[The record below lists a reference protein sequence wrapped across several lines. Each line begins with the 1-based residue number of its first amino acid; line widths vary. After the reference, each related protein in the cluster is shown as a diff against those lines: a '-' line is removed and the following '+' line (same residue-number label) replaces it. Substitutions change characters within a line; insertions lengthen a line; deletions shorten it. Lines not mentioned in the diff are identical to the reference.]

1 MSFGASGNTPDPYF
15 AFSWARM
22 AAWTAGSLDC
32 RGWGKKGEEQKT
44 KKKKSLYLD
53 WQKLD
58 HHFVK
63 TMLMSMNLKP

>member
-32 RGWGKKGEEQKT
+32 KGKILGKNKNLKLLQ
-44 KKKKSLYLD
+44 LNL
-53 WQKLD
+53 QKLEL
-58 HHFVK
+58 HFDK
-63 TMLMSMNLKP
+63 TVFVFINLKP

>member
-32 RGWGKKGEEQKT
+32 EGEILGKNKN
-44 KKKKSLYLD
+44 L
-53 WQKLD
+53 KLLQL
-58 HHFVK
+58 HLQMLELHFVK
-63 TMLMSMNLKP
+63 TVFVFMNLKP

>member
-44 KKKKSLYLD
+44 KKITVSRLA
-53 WQKLD
+53 
-58 HHFVK
+58 K
-63 TMLMSMNLKP
+63 TRPPFC

>member
-32 RGWGKKGEEQKT
+32 KDKILGKNKN
-44 KKKKSLYLD
+44 KKLLHLNL
-53 WQKLD
+53 QKLEL
-58 HHFVK
+58 HFVQ
-63 TMLMSMNLKP
+63 TTFISMNLKP